1 VSKKTGGAAAGALGI
16 VLALL
21 FGALASIAVTKL
33 RNDAATIATF
43 AMLVIVYA
51 VAGNWTSMTGGT
63 AHSHA
68 LQSPIVTSRGKRTS
82 NKTAIVPGECSWKS
96 AYCLCNKLD
105 VVYLTI

>member
-1 VSKKTGGAAAGALGI
+1 MDRLRGPK
-16 VLALL
+16 LALSL
-21 FGALASIAVTKL
+21 
-33 RNDAATIATF
+33 
-43 AMLVIVYA
+43 
-51 VAGNWTSMTGGT
+51 